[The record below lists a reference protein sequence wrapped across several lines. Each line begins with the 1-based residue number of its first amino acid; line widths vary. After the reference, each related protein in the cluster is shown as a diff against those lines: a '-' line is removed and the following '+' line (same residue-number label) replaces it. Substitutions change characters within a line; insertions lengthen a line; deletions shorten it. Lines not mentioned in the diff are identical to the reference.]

1 MKTRD
6 ILLAAVIVFL
16 MASCGDKKEEQKTVS
31 EPVKEE
37 VIKAEPVVE
46 EPEEVVEE
54 VVEEPQIRTV
64 IVKEG
69 EWLYDI
75 SREEYGNTEGWQKIY
90 DANKDKIDNPDMIF
104 PNQEL
109 VIPE

>member
-6 ILLAAVIVFL
+6 ILLTAVSIFL
-16 MASCGDKKEEQKTVS
+16 MVSCGDKKEEQKIVS

-37 VIKAEPVVE
+37 VIKVEPIVE
-46 EPEEVVEE
+46 EPEEVVEK

-75 SREEYGNTEGWQKIY
+75 SREEYGNIEGWQKIY

-109 VIPE
+109 IIPE

>member
-6 ILLAAVIVFL
+6 ILLATAIVLF
-16 MASCGDKKEEQKTVS
+16 MASCGDKKEEEKVVV

-37 VIKAEPVVE
+37 VVQVEIVE
-46 EPEEVVEE
+46 EPIVEVVEVIEE
-54 VVEEPQIRTV
+54 VPQIRTV
-64 IVKEG
+64 VVKEG

-75 SREEYGNTEGWQKIY
+75 ARQEYGDKEGWQKIY
-90 DANKDKIDNPDMIF
+90 DANRDKIDNPDMIF